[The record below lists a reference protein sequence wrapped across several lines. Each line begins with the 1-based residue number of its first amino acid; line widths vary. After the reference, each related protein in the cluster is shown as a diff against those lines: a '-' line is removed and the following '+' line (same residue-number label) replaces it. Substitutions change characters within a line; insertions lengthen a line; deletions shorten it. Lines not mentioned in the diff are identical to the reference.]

1 MGSSTSGSGS
11 YSIPESASDS
21 SKNFAVLA
29 GVTAL
34 VAGGWL
40 WIQRGSTIEEKKKI
54 P

>member
-1 MGSSTSGSGS
+1 VSKFTPRSSF
-11 YSIPESASDS
+11 YSLPSSASDS

-40 WIQRGSTIEEKKKI
+40 WVQPNPAIEEKRN
-54 P
+54 